1 MDIVF
6 LALVVIAALLLPR
19 NRALLVTPAIWA
31 VCCAFVAWG
40 PAHNDDVHTDS
51 IGFWGPWAVALA
63 VGFGVVLLIDI
74 VRRRR
79 RRQPIA
85 D

>member
-19 NRALLVTPAIWA
+19 NRALVVTPVVWA
-31 VCCAFVAWG
+31 VSCAFVAWG
-40 PAHNDDVHTDS
+40 PAHNDQVHTDS
-51 IGFWGPWAVALA
+51 IGFWGPWSIALA
-63 VGFGVVLLIDI
+63 VGLGVVLLIDA

-79 RRQPIA
+79 QRSRA
-85 D
+85 TG